1 MFGYDFVN
9 EARAERVEIGTFAL
23 GHAVAAENRDDL
35 DQTMTL
41 ENVYDYDDDD
51 WIRCHENV
59 DVLFAVRDAIYL
71 VLSVG
76 CLHDLMTS
84 IDSIYWQWLWNC
96 VHSLFRVANAPT
108 QNRQLVYIH
117 VHTPKSCHN
126 SIYLMYVGGWGRNYK
141 LNVRQIK
148 LILKLN
154 ILNRKRWKKTKNE
167 SFENKNKNIHLPDGH
182 SHISLRHDSK

>member
-9 EARAERVEIGTFAL
+9 EARAERAEIGTFAL
-23 GHAVAAENRDDL
+23 GRAVAAENRDDL

-51 WIRCHENV
+51 LIVMLRCHENV

-84 IDSIYWQWLWNC
+84 IDSIY
-96 VHSLFRVANAPT
+96 
-108 QNRQLVYIH
+108 
-117 VHTPKSCHN
+117 
-126 SIYLMYVGGWGRNYK
+126 
-141 LNVRQIK
+141 
-148 LILKLN
+148 
-154 ILNRKRWKKTKNE
+154 
-167 SFENKNKNIHLPDGH
+167 
-182 SHISLRHDSK
+182 